1 MLLVDFYNYV
11 YDTVDKTVEKCSE
24 DKLKT
29 LRGIDLVKDIFVKCC
44 EEIEVT
50 DTVTGVEDREKTYH
64 LKVVEECSEYFN
76 KQFVK
81 DKLTGA
87 IDRKEYTL
95 DIKKL
100 FSNIYCL
107 GECHIRGSNLKVEIP
122 FYCFAVNSNLRNIT
136 MDYLKLYKKG
146 FLGIKRKYIKGDS
159 SSTVITG
166 KILFENI
173 NIKTLDLSELNLVN
187 TDIMFNDAKIDNLD
201 ISGIKTDDTGVSF
214 DYSEIGE
221 LKLSKGIT
229 DFSCMFYRCRVRH
242 IDFNSIDIKR
252 IENLQEAFHRT
263 EIFCDIDLSNI
274 DKPYCERA
282 FNHANVH
289 GTVKLGTCSKY
300 SRVFAFSK
308 VDKVVINNID
318 LSNNSITEDMFISAD
333 LGELDLR
340 GCKLSRL
347 FNLCKVEIGVLYMS
361 GNFKWILN
369 DNWRT
374 TDSTIRKVVLDGVRN
389 EDVGVDYGEDS
400 SSIEDMITSLT
411 GFKDLSKPIKQIEFI
426 DCETNA
432 IRLVLLYLL
441 FLYDDRL
448 DYIKIIGDNSK
459 KQVEEVKEYLV
470 RKYTT
475 IYLRLDTIKKFK
487 GLVVTDRKLT
497 NEVVIKEFLST
508 IILDE

>member
-24 DKLKT
+24 DKLEI
-29 LRGIDLVKDIFVKCC
+29 LRGIGLVKSIFVKCH

-50 DTVTGVEDREKTYH
+50 DIVTGADGREKTYY
-64 LKVVEECSEYFN
+64 LKVVKECSEYFN

-81 DKLTGA
+81 DKLTGV

-100 FSNIYCL
+100 FGNIYCL
-107 GECHIRGSNLKVEIP
+107 GECHIRGSNLKVKIP

-146 FLGIKRKYIKGDS
+146 FLGIKRKYIKGDI
-159 SSTVITG
+159 SSTVIIG

-173 NIKTLDLSELNLVN
+173 NIKTLDLSELNIVN
-187 TDIMFNDAKIDNLD
+187 TDIMFNEAKIDNLD
-201 ISGIKTDDTGVSF
+201 ISGVKRDDSSVSF

-221 LKLSKGIT
+221 LKLSKNIT
-229 DFSCMFYRCRVRH
+229 DFSCMFYRCKVRH

-252 IENLQEAFHRT
+252 IENLQEAFSRT

-308 VDKVVINNID
+308 IDKVVINNID
-318 LSNNSITEDMFISAD
+318 LSNNSITENMFISAD

-347 FNLCKVEIGVLYMS
+347 FNLCKVEIEVLYMS
-361 GNFKWILN
+361 GNFIWILD

-374 TDSTIRKVVLDGVRN
+374 TDSIIRKIVLDRVKN
-389 EDVGVDYGEDS
+389 EDVGVKCDEDGT
-400 SSIEDMITSLT
+400 SIETMITSIK
-411 GFKDLSKPIKQIEFI
+411 GFKDLSKPIKQIEF
-426 DCETNA
+426 TNCDTNV

-441 FLYDDRL
+441 FLGDDEL

-459 KQVEEVKEYLV
+459 QQVEEVKEYLV
-470 RKYTT
+470 RKRDI
-475 IYLRLDTIKKFK
+475 IYPCLDAIKDFK
-487 GLVVTDRKLT
+487 GLVTDRKLT
-497 NEVVIKEFLST
+497 NKEVVKEVLST